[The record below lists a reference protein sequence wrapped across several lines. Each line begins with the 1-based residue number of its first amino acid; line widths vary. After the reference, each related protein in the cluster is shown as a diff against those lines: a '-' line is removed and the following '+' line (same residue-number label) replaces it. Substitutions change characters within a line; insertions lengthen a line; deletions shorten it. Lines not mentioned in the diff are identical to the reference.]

1 MSFLLG
7 SIPDSAVPATPHG
20 PFAHVPVP
28 VAHPERH
35 RRKGDRHGRQAGRKE
50 DRDPRHRRRGAGRAD
65 RAAQGAR
72 GRGRDDRARE
82 LRGRRDPGLRP
93 PRPRR
98 QAEGGSHA
106 LRRERRRL
114 RRPADPRRRRER
126 RLPPRRRDRREVRR
140 RLRRGAQADR
150 GDLPRPMG
158 PGRGGHRQGPDA
170 HLVPVAADRHP
181 QRRRHLGRRGG
192 PRRPGARD
200 EPQAR
205 RHPRLQRQGDRGV
218 LRGRAR
224 EHAAAGGRGG
234 RLVARAR
241 TGNSPCTRQDIPGA
255 WGILGRM
262 ARSIWTGAIS
272 FGLVTVPVKLYS
284 AVSRKT
290 VRFHQLNGRTG
301 TRIQQKRVDPT
312 TGDEVA
318 YDDIVKGFE
327 IGPDRY
333 VIIEPGELEAL
344 DPKKTKS
351 IEIEDFVSLDDIDP
365 IFYDHPYY
373 LAPGAGGAKPY
384 RLLLEAMR
392 ESGKVA
398 IAKVVIRQK
407 ENLVAIRPMEGDV
420 LGMATMIF
428 ADEVVDPDRIDELDT
443 AREVD
448 INDRELSIAKQ
459 LVESLSGEF
468 EPGKYRDTYREDV
481 LALIERKAAGE
492 EIAVQPAREEEE
504 EPVPDLMAALKASLD
519 AVRERDGG
527 GSDDDDADDGAKA
540 KPKRK
545 APAKRKAQ
553 PKRKA
558 PAKKAAAKS

>member
-1 MSFLLG
+1 
-7 SIPDSAVPATPHG
+7 
-20 PFAHVPVP
+20 
-28 VAHPERH
+28 
-35 RRKGDRHGRQAGRKE
+35 
-50 DRDPRHRRRGAGRAD
+50 
-65 RAAQGAR
+65 
-72 GRGRDDRARE
+72 
-82 LRGRRDPGLRP
+82 
-93 PRPRR
+93 
-98 QAEGGSHA
+98 
-106 LRRERRRL
+106 
-114 RRPADPRRRRER
+114 
-126 RLPPRRRDRREVRR
+126 
-140 RLRRGAQADR
+140 
-150 GDLPRPMG
+150 
-158 PGRGGHRQGPDA
+158 
-170 HLVPVAADRHP
+170 
-181 QRRRHLGRRGG
+181 
-192 PRRPGARD
+192 
-200 EPQAR
+200 
-205 RHPRLQRQGDRGV
+205 
-218 LRGRAR
+218 
-224 EHAAAGGRGG
+224 
-234 RLVARAR
+234 
-241 TGNSPCTRQDIPGA
+241 
-255 WGILGRM
+255 M

-290 VRFHQLNGRTG
+290 VRFHQLNGPTG
-301 TRIQQKRVDPT
+301 VRIQQKRVDPT

-344 DPKKTKS
+344 DPKKTKT
-351 IEIEDFVSLDDIDP
+351 IEIEDFVDLSDIDP
-365 IFYDHPYY
+365 IMYDHPYY

-428 ADEVVDPDRIDELDT
+428 ADEVVDPDRIDELDS
-443 AREVD
+443 AREIEV
-448 INDRELSIAKQ
+448 NDRELSIAKQ
-459 LVESLSGEF
+459 LVESLSGDF
-468 EPGKYRDTYREDV
+468 EPGKYQDTYREEV

-492 EIAVQPAREEEE
+492 EVAVQPEREEAE

-527 GSDDDDADDGAKA
+527 GGAGADADDDEDDHDAAKA

-545 APAKRKAQ
+545 AAA
-553 PKRKA
+553 KRKA